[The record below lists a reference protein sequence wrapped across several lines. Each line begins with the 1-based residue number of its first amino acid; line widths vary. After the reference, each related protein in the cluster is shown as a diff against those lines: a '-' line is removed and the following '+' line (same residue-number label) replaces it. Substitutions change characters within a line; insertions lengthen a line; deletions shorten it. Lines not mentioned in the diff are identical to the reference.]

1 MGSWTEAK
9 VCEEVGG
16 KVGSCLLLRGVP
28 KGGEEGRGVQGNP
41 TAAMEKVPCRAAR
54 AVPMMMTT
62 TTVVVMVVVELM
74 VVVVVKGG
82 KGKRRGDETPERRRE
97 SPAQRGPV
105 PHCMADLE
113 TRSPQGE
120 TRGPKRRPRR
130 IGRNSRESRLLV
142 RMLVIAR
149 ARETRALSVLRPSTV
164 TFFLFPFY
172 SLSFS
177 FSLTLFSLIICG
189 LYFFLTVSLRAPRE
203 DRMSDPQFFVSKS
216 SRLSTECTRWRS
228 A

>member
-1 MGSWTEAK
+1 
-9 VCEEVGG
+9 
-16 KVGSCLLLRGVP
+16 
-28 KGGEEGRGVQGNP
+28 
-41 TAAMEKVPCRAAR
+41 MEKVPCRAAR

-62 TTVVVMVVVELM
+62 TVVVVVVVELM

-172 SLSFS
+172 SLFFFLSYSF
-177 FSLTLFSLIICG
+177 LAHR

-216 SRLSTECTRWRS
+216 PRLSTECISVEIRLNSVLDRRGHSDGTRSGRRELFTL
-228 A
+228 AD

>member
-1 MGSWTEAK
+1 MGAVFCFAAFRK
-9 VCEEVGG
+9 VEKRGE
-16 KVGSCLLLRGVP
+16 GSKETQRRRWRRCP
-28 KGGEEGRGVQGNP
+28 
-41 TAAMEKVPCRAAR
+41 
-54 AVPMMMTT
+54 AVPRALCPMMTTT

-172 SLSFS
+172 SLFLLSYSFLAHHLW
-177 FSLTLFSLIICG
+177 SL
-189 LYFFLTVSLRAPRE
+189 FLSHCL
-203 DRMSDPQFFVSKS
+203 S
-216 SRLSTECTRWRS
+216 SCTERRS
-228 A
+228 YE